1 MEVIGVSVP
10 DRIEHEIV
18 VDAPVERVWAV
29 ITEPEHIGAWF
40 GDSAEV
46 DLRPGGDMT
55 LSWNQHGSFAARVE
69 QVDAPHLFAFR
80 WARPAGEELRA
91 GNSTL
96 VEFSVAAEGDQ
107 TKLRVVES
115 GFPSLD
121 SDEAE
126 KAKYA
131 EENTKGWQ
139 AELEDLRRYVAE
151 VTEVRS

>member
-1 MEVIGVSVP
+1 MSVP
-10 DRIEHEIV
+10 DRIQHEV
-18 VDAPVERVWAV
+18 LVDAPVERVWEV
-29 ITEPEHIGAWF
+29 ITEVEHIGAWF

-46 DLRPGGDMT
+46 DLRPGGTMT
-55 LSWNQHGSFAARVE
+55 LGWNEHGSFAARVE
-69 QVDAPHLFAFR
+69 QVDAPRLFAFR

-96 VEFSVAAEGDQ
+96 VEFSLAAEGDQ
-107 TKLRVVES
+107 TRLRVVES

-121 SDEAE
+121 GDEAE

-131 EENTKGWQ
+131 QGNTEGWQ

-151 VTEVRS
+151 LAGVTS